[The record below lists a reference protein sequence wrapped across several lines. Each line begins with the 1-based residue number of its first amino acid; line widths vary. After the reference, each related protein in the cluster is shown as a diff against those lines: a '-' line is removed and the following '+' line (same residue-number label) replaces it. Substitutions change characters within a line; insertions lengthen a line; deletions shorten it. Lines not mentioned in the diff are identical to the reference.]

1 MQIADMLRILDVEPS
16 QLPPAPSRMARAEDA
31 FARVGRT
38 AQPCVSCGRPATA
51 TRIVDISDAGPRW
64 IDTCTLH
71 MIAITKTGATGAPES
86 ETLATLRAAVRQA
99 RVDAVLLTTP
109 LAASECT
116 RG

>member
-1 MQIADMLRILDVEPS
+1 MNEEIRALVLERGGWLYGGTRQRYEQLVEEWAAAVRADIA
-16 QLPPAPSRMARAEDA
+16 
-31 FARVGRT
+31 GRR
-38 AQPCVSCGRPATA
+38 QVP
-51 TRIVDISDAGPRW
+51 
-64 IDTCTLH
+64 DTCTLH